1 MGGFKA
7 KREAEDIKREL
18 SAILREMKDPRV
30 RKGMISVLRVELSND
45 LSSAKVHISALDGME
60 AAKEAILGLKQGM
73 GFIRGELSHRIRMRK
88 CPVLTFIA
96 DDSIAYSAHVQE
108 ILEELQEGSQEAPQ
122 KEKADEFDDKT
133 GGADAASG
141 K

>member
-108 ILEELQEGSQEAPQ
+108 ILEGLQEGLQEAPQ
-122 KEKADEFDDKT
+122 KGNADEFDDKT